1 MPARVVDAPENPQ
14 GVAMIN
20 QRDEIRTRGTQVDVI
35 EVSAGENPAPEEPKL
50 TVAEA
55 LAWLDDQTFATEG
68 DSTEIV
74 REMRDAR

>member
-1 MPARVVDAPENPQ
+1 MAEEKPEQQESIYPPYSDSPSRRKNP
-14 GVAMIN
+14 
-20 QRDEIRTRGTQVDVI
+20 GTKRIPQ
-35 EVSAGENPAPEEPKL
+35 EPGKL

-55 LAWLDDQTFATEG
+55 LAWLDTQIFATEG

>member
-1 MPARVVDAPENPQ
+1 MAEGKPEHKESIYPPYSDSPSRRKNP
-14 GVAMIN
+14 
-20 QRDEIRTRGTQVDVI
+20 GTKPIPQ
-35 EVSAGENPAPEEPKL
+35 ETGKS

-55 LAWLDDQTFATEG
+55 PAWLDTRTFATEG

>member
-1 MPARVVDAPENPQ
+1 MPDRVVDAPENPQ

-20 QRDEIRTRGTQVDVI
+20 QRDETRSNIAPVDVVT
-35 EVSAGENPAPEEPKL
+35 VSVGENPEPAEPKL

-55 LAWLDDQTFATEG
+55 LAWLEAQTFATEG

>member
-1 MPARVVDAPENPQ
+1 MIEETQEQQESLYPPYSDSPSRRKNP
-14 GVAMIN
+14 
-20 QRDEIRTRGTQVDVI
+20 GTKPIPQ
-35 EVSAGENPAPEEPKL
+35 ETGKS

-55 LAWLDDQTFATEG
+55 LAWLDTQIFATEG

>member
-1 MPARVVDAPENPQ
+1 MPARVVDASENPQ

-20 QRDEIRTRGTQVDVI
+20 QRDEIRSGGAQVDVI
-35 EVSAGENPAPEEPKL
+35 EVSVGENLSPEEAKL